1 MEIGVV
7 AATCTWKS
15 GPFWRPGS
23 HVGHPLAEAAAV
35 GGIMALPWLRAAA
48 GGGAPGTPDE
58 SAVQH
63 DRTGQRH
70 SGAASGATLV
80 LAAGCTYQVSA
91 PLPRREPCIP

>member
-1 MEIGVV
+1 MEI
-7 AATCTWKS
+7 
-15 GPFWRPGS
+15 GPFWRLGS
-23 HVGHPLAEAAAV
+23 DVGHPLPRPQQPA
-35 GGIMALPWLRAAA
+35 GSWRLPWLRATA